1 MRYTLGIDT
10 SSSDTLAGVVID
22 GKTIASDINTSRL
35 KHPAKTK
42 VSEFQDLSHDH
53 LSYIG
58 LVVEQAVLDAGITY
72 DQLDAVCV
80 TRGPG
85 LASAL
90 ETGLN
95 FAKGL
100 ALGIGKPLIGV
111 HHLEGHIYS
120 PRLAQPFKDIEFP
133 ALVLIASGGA
143 TEFILMRGYG
153 QYESIGGT
161 VDDTVGETIEKIGKV
176 LGFNYPAGPL
186 MEQAAHVGNAVAY
199 NFPRTVRGDEPQL
212 SFNGLKL
219 AVLSEITVASTG
231 AAPKKP
237 AAGAKR
243 QLRADVSVNDV
254 SASLQTAICELLSK
268 RTAQIAQKT
277 AVKEVLVV
285 GGVAANQQLRQI
297 LTKQSPVPVR
307 FPPIHL
313 CTNNGVMIAAAGYAY
328 LENGQSDSL
337 DIGALTLWPLAE
349 LQSARQQSVV

>member
-53 LSYIG
+53 LGYIG

-95 FAKGL
+95 FAKGM
-100 ALGIGKPLIGV
+100 ALGINKPLIGI

-120 PRLAQPFKDIEFP
+120 PRLAQPFKDVEFP
-133 ALVLIASGGA
+133 ALVLVASGGA
-143 TEFILMRGYG
+143 TEYVLMRAYG
-153 QYESIGGT
+153 QYDAIGGT
-161 VDDTVGETIEKIGKV
+161 VDDTAGETIEKIGKV
-176 LGFNYPAGPL
+176 LGFTYPAGPL
-186 MEQAAHVGNAVAY
+186 MEQAAHVGNAAAY

-231 AAPKKP
+231 GSAAPKKP

-243 QLRADVSVNDV
+243 QLRADISINDV
-254 SASLQTAICELLSK
+254 SASLQTAICELLTK
-268 RTAQIAQKT
+268 RTVQIAQKSG
-277 AVKEVLVV
+277 VKEILVV
-285 GGVAANQQLRQI
+285 GGVAANQQLRQM
-297 LTKQSPVPVR
+297 LTKQSQMPVR

-313 CTNNGVMIAAAGYAY
+313 CANNGVMIAAAGYAY
-328 LENGQSDSL
+328 LEAGVQDSF
-337 DIGALTLWPLAE
+337 DIEALTLWPLADVHN
-349 LQSARQQSVV
+349 LSVKH